1 MRKGLGIVES
11 RDGNISYSGRPPMP
25 RSIALVH
32 DYLTQ
37 RGGAER
43 VALSLTRAFPGAPL
57 HTSLYEPSETFPEF
71 ALIDVRPLPLNRVAR
86 LRHQHRLALPLLAP
100 AFSRL
105 RLDEE
110 IVICSSSGWAHGTYV
125 SGRKIVYCHTP
136 ARWLFQPERY
146 LRGRGLALRATASC
160 LRPALEHGDR
170 RAAASADRYLANSS
184 AVAERIRRIYGLDA
198 EVLPPPPALG
208 PGGPTNPVVGLE
220 PGFVL
225 CVSRLLPYKN
235 LDAVIGAFA
244 HLPDERLVLVGSG
257 PQEAALRA
265 RAGAN
270 VSLLGAVSDEQLRWL
285 YRECSGLVAASHEDF
300 GLTPLE
306 AAGFGHPSAVLR
318 WGGFV
323 DTVLEG
329 GTGVFFESPEPGAVA
344 DAVQGL
350 RSNRWDASRIRAQAD
365 RFSEAR
371 FVERIRAIVGVEE

>member
-1 MRKGLGIVES
+1 
-11 RDGNISYSGRPPMP
+11 MP
-25 RSIALVH
+25 SSVALVH

-43 VALSLTRAFPGAPL
+43 VVLALTRAFPDAPL
-57 HTSLYEPSETFPEF
+57 HTSLYEPAATFPEF
-71 ALIDVRPLPLNRVAR
+71 AAVDIRPLSLNRLAP
-86 LRHQHRLALPLLAP
+86 LRDRHRLALPLLAP

-105 RLDEE
+105 RLDED
-110 IVICSSSGWAHGTYV
+110 VVVCSSSGWAHGAHAA
-125 SGRKIVYCHTP
+125 GRKIVYCHTP
-136 ARWLFQPERY
+136 ARWLYQPERY
-146 LRGRGLALRATASC
+146 LRGRGLALRGVASV
-160 LRPALEHGDR
+160 LRPTLERWDR

-184 AVAERIRRIYGLDA
+184 AVAERIRLIYGLDA
-198 EVLPPPPALG
+198 EVLPPPPALE
-208 PGGPTNPVVGLE
+208 PGGPTNRVVGLE

-235 LDAVIGAFA
+235 LDAVIAAFA
-244 HLPDERLVLVGSG
+244 NLPDERLVLVGSG
-257 PQEAALRA
+257 PEEAALRA

-329 GTGVFFESPEPGAVA
+329 ETGVFFESPKPRAVA
-344 DAVQGL
+344 DAVHGL
-350 RSNRWDASRIRAQAD
+350 RSHRWDASRIRAQAD

-371 FVERIRAIVGVEE
+371 FVGRIRAIVGVEE